1 MGCEIQ
7 ESGRYQP
14 CRVFIKH
21 TLAVEMTM
29 SSVKTQAVIFRD
41 KFGVNQHDKVLR
53 KQQSLGLRLK
63 KLFPNEDI
71 IEEYFALHYRTDF
84 TFKKHMLVVQMMKK
98 DMLTEI
104 HIRKEKDKKNW
115 KSLVTS
121 LLELI
126 LMNWIA
132 MIMKY
137 LVELVLTLLNQ
148 LKQTGTIN

>member
-1 MGCEIQ
+1 MLTELNIILQNLKKMGCEIQ

-137 LVELVLTLLNQ
+137 LVE
-148 LKQTGTIN
+148 